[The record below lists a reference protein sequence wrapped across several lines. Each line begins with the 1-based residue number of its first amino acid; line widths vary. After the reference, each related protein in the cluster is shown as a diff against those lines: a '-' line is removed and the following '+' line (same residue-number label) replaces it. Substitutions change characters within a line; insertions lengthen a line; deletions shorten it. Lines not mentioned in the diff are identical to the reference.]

1 LIHTAETIDDSQ
13 VSVGVLVRESP
24 GCVSGARTQH
34 NAEGVHYYMTKMGWI
49 MFILDT
55 GAIAEGRYQQEL
67 MIRMVMVIIPRLE
80 YAARSLALLE
90 LRVLPVR

>member
-1 LIHTAETIDDSQ
+1 LIYTAETIDDSQ
-13 VSVGVLVRESP
+13 VSVGVLVRQSA
-24 GCVSGARTQH
+24 GCVSAARTQH

-67 MIRMVMVIIPRLE
+67 KDTHGYGYHI
-80 YAARSLALLE
+80 
-90 LRVLPVR
+90 